1 MKFVV
6 SDLDGTLLLSNHLV
20 SEYTKDIINKLIKQ
34 DVNFVIA
41 TGRGKRGVKK
51 ILEQLGINPYLICNN
66 GANIYDKNGNCIFE
80 DIISPE
86 ISSCILKT
94 IREHNLFFSAF
105 REDYFYR
112 DKNDTDI
119 YFASDLFEE
128 RIIEDLDVCPELNKI
143 IITNN
148 DPNVILYINKILREK
163 YSSVVEITI
172 SQPTCLDVSPKGC
185 SKGTGLKH
193 ISEIFNIPLTEFM
206 AFGDGENDLEML
218 RTAGMP
224 VIMENAQDILKQEF
238 SNIAESNINDG
249 VAKYIAKYFNL

>member
-6 SDLDGTLLLSNHLV
+6 SDLDGTLLQPNHLV
-20 SEYTKDIINKLIKQ
+20 SEYTKEVINKLIKK
-34 DVNFVIA
+34 DINFVIA
-41 TGRGKRGVKK
+41 TGRGKRGVQK
-51 ILEQLGINPYLICNN
+51 ILEQLEIKTYLICNN

-112 DKNDTDI
+112 DKEDTDV
-119 YFASDLFEE
+119 YFASELFKE
-128 RIIEDLDVCPELNKI
+128 RVIENLDICPELNKI
-143 IITNN
+143 IVTNK
-148 DPNVILYINKILREK
+148 DPNVILYINDILREK

-193 ISEIFNIPLTEFM
+193 ISEIFNVPLSEFM

-224 VIMENAQDILKQEF
+224 VVMENAQDIVKQEF
-238 SNIAESNINDG
+238 SNITESNINDG
-249 VAKYIAKYFNL
+249 VAKYIAQYFKL